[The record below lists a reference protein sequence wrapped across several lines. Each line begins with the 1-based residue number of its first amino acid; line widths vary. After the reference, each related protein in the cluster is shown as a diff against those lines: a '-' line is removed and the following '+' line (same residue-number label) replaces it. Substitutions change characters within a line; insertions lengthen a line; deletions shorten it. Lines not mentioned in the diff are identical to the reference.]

1 MVIFHSYVNVYQRV
15 LFMIIYHSTNH
26 PSIHLQ
32 CFHMVPP
39 KRTIRI
45 SASFRHRN
53 LHVVSTGEEGAV
65 EGGPPRQD
73 LRAAHRP
80 ELLDPRKR
88 RWPPVE
94 LPKYPGDVHWFVE
107 KKDKNQRRKLVKMV
121 STCSN
126 MLGFVW
132 WYLVSLMY
140 ILVLATLH
148 WGLHPIPAVKGSL
161 GLD

>member
-1 MVIFHSYVNVYQRV
+1 MRFPGSNVVIPLLVIN
-15 LFMIIYHSTNH
+15 
-26 PSIHLQ
+26 
-32 CFHMVPP
+32 
-39 KRTIRI
+39 RI

-94 LPKYPGDVHWFVE
+94 LPKYPGDVH
-107 KKDKNQRRKLVKMV
+107 
-121 STCSN
+121 
-126 MLGFVW
+126 
-132 WYLVSLMY
+132 
-140 ILVLATLH
+140 
-148 WGLHPIPAVKGSL
+148 
-161 GLD
+161 